1 MVLVFARQAGSL
13 PTESS
18 PQPMLLQELPSH
30 ANLLLAKV
38 PIEGLVL
45 VFSIPVD
52 KNEHIYLLLLGGK
65 INNTADTWAA
75 MPHRSYFLKIN
86 IIPP

>member
-13 PTESS
+13 PIESS

-38 PIEGLVL
+38 SIEDSVL
-45 VFSIPVD
+45 VFSIPVA
-52 KNEHIYLLLLGGK
+52 KMNTYICYCLEGKSIIQLILGQQCLTDS
-65 INNTADTWAA
+65 I
-75 MPHRSYFLKIN
+75 FF
-86 IIPP
+86 